1 MSQLVGAPSTAS
13 AKERGKRMLACCN
26 DLTRDLLTVAG
37 LACFSAVSRFLAC
50 LCVTMLTH
58 IIIIIIIFPK
68 QVGYSC
74 EVGNFARIVLQ

>member
-58 IIIIIIIFPK
+58 IIIIIFPK
-68 QVGYSC
+68 QVEYSC

>member
-37 LACFSAVSRFLAC
+37 LARFSAVSRLLAC
-50 LCVTMLTH
+50 LCVE
-58 IIIIIIIFPK
+58 
-68 QVGYSC
+68 YSC

>member
-37 LACFSAVSRFLAC
+37 LACFSAVSRFLAR

-58 IIIIIIIFPK
+58 IIIIIIFPK
-68 QVGYSC
+68 QVEYSC